1 MHVKQI
7 DVVEGLKKRKETF
20 NGAAHSIL
28 VGKGLPYRVGRLYV
42 ILLAIRRFSC
52 NRIFMLYHSTGKVL
66 YLLLKSTKAPVGNH
80 R

>member
-52 NRIFMLYHSTGKVL
+52 NRIGCFIIPREKYCISYSRAQKHQ
-66 YLLLKSTKAPVGNH
+66 
-80 R
+80 